1 MKKAGAILV
10 GIAAF
15 ATFPVLAHDGGNRF
29 GGNLNGYEEVG
40 ASGTTISTAGSGR
53 FDLLID
59 DERGP
64 NAGQVRWQLSYGRL
78 ESAVQQAHIHLGM
91 PAIAGGISVFLC
103 TNLGNAPA
111 APAAPTQA
119 CPQPADANDTVTI
132 SGSFMANDVIGPSGQ
147 GISAGEFDELLRAIR
162 AGATYANVHTVLRPS
177 GEIRA
182 QLHRGHSQGDKRD

>member
-1 MKKAGAILV
+1 MKKAGAVLV

-40 ASGTTISTAGSGR
+40 ASGTTISTPGNGR

-59 DERGP
+59 EDRAP
-64 NAGQVRWQLSYGRL
+64 NAAGVRWQLSYGQL

-111 APAAPTQA
+111 APAGPTQA

-132 SGSFMANDVIGPSGQ
+132 NGSFAANDVIGPLGQ

-162 AGATYANVHTVLRPS
+162 AGATYANVHTVLRPN

-182 QLHRGHSQGDKRD
+182 QLHRGHSQGGERD